1 MNCEGLKAK
10 WGVNIF
16 FYIDRLELEQPCL
29 VEQNLLG
36 EYGHYLDALDNF
48 ALNSHFLQG
57 NLVRQTR
64 SILNGIQYLDNLV
77 FNRGGK

>member
-1 MNCEGLKAK
+1 M
-10 WGVNIF
+10 
-16 FYIDRLELEQPCL
+16 
-29 VEQNLLG
+29 EQNLLG